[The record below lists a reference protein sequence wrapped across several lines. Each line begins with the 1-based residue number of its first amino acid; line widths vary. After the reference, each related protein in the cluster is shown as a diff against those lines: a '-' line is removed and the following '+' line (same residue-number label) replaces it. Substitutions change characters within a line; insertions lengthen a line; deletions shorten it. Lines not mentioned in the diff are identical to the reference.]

1 MGLRIPF
8 AGARALGTASGRS
21 GIGAVAG
28 RKRTCLIDS
37 GDELVEEAGRAG
49 VLGWDGWARGGRGEV
64 AERVGGPGAGARR
77 VKEEVAGAENARV
90 SYLPRMNFSSC
101 ESRSDS
107 SREVGGLCDG
117 SMSRD
122 RSKLRKTHGLRY
134 SSGLR
139 RALEYE
145 LPRAFMCCVWGQR
158 LSRGDEGKN
167 ARRLARETRCR
178 VSRT

>member
-1 MGLRIPF
+1 MLFRSPNGSALNAACTCAYPGRAGTVGGATPPPPTSDLNPFACALVGLRIPF

-122 RSKLRKTHGLRY
+122 REEHTS
-134 SSGLR
+134 
-139 RALEYE
+139 E
-145 LPRAFMCCVWGQR
+145 LQ
-158 LSRGDEGKN
+158 SQ
-167 ARRLARETRCR
+167 
-178 VSRT
+178 